1 MMKIYNGIFLFC
13 VFFVTLL
20 SASIML
26 WSQPITGDLTRISAY
41 PERWFGWN
49 DQQQNIPIIT
59 NSLRTDKKRHILVV
73 GDSFSEAGHWQA
85 YLSEQYSFSF
95 IHNGKTTLSK
105 IIDAIDQKKPDAI
118 IIETAERAFLDM
130 YGAGSTFIKSDH
142 HCELS
147 ALNSK
152 NETATTSFKAID
164 KITTLPQFPLMERK
178 TLPAEGKSISEG
190 FHALKIWAKSIM
202 SPRKRKAKTLA
213 ITRKDLFS
221 NQRSDQILLLSRDF
235 LLYDSA
241 DEKSVTAIRCS
252 MQKTASLLAQKNIP
266 YVLLAIPDK
275 TTAYQP
281 YLADEA
287 IRQRPALINRLHV
300 NQIKHGID
308 MLPPIQAMAAAGHKD
323 IYLPDDTHWGYKGYQ
338 LAAALIAMELD
349 TQWSAKNIQ
358 QHD

>member
-1 MMKIYNGIFLFC
+1 MMKTYNAIFLFC
-13 VFFVTLL
+13 VFFITVL

-49 DQQQNIPIIT
+49 DAQQNIPIIT
-59 NSLRTDKKRHILVV
+59 NSARTDKKRHLLVV

-85 YLSEQYSFSF
+85 YLGEEYSFSF

-105 IIDAIDQKKPDAI
+105 VIGTIDREKPDAV
-118 IIETAERAFLDM
+118 IIEAAERAFPDM
-130 YGAGSTFIKSDH
+130 YGAGSTFINSDN
-142 HCELS
+142 HCESS
-147 ALNSK
+147 ALNSE

-164 KITTLPQFPLMERK
+164 NITTLHQFPLMERK
-178 TLPAEGKSISEG
+178 TFPTEGKSISEG
-190 FHALKIWAKSIM
+190 FHTLKIWAKSIT

-213 ITRKDLFS
+213 ITRNDLFS
-221 NQRSDQILLLSRDF
+221 NQRNNQILLLSRDF

-241 DEKSVTAIRCS
+241 DEKIVTAIRCS
-252 MQKTASLLAQKNIP
+252 MQKTASILSQKNIP

-287 IRQRPALINRLHV
+287 IRQRPSLINRLHV
-300 NQIKHGID
+300 NQIQHGID

-323 IYLPDDTHWGYKGYQ
+323 IYLPDDTHWGYKGFQ
-338 LAAALIAMELD
+338 LAAVLIAMELD
-349 TQWSAKNIQ
+349 TQWPTS
-358 QHD
+358 HD